1 MDDEYGGLSGPS
13 YLVLYSIEKGN
24 VMFGYWKEQFA
35 RQVDINKE
43 LCAKRTELAE
53 CEIKLENKMVECDK
67 LAAQTRSFIKAN
79 NELEKD
85 IKAAEGTI
93 TTQQNQINS
102 LGRTIKDQKTHLNNI
117 KAAANIMLDAI
128 DDHRV
133 LNTRVTINK
142 VGQCE
147 WEHLD
152 DDFPVSDRSPEKFG

>member
-1 MDDEYGGLSGPS
+1 
-13 YLVLYSIEKGN
+13 
-24 VMFGYWKEQFA
+24 MFGYWKEQFA

-43 LCAKRTELAE
+43 LCAKIVGLEDDRRIQEEEINRLRNELSRTV
-53 CEIKLENKMVECDK
+53 KGLENKMVECDK

-152 DDFPVSDRSPEKFG
+152 DDFPVSDQSPEKFSE